1 MRKTQETFHRHFI
14 KNKVQYYVKYG
25 SRGINSTQIT
35 RTTHAQIN
43 RQINIYIYY
52 LAVTEYFTLL
62 TILRLSSR
70 QQGSTAKIISNQ
82 YFLSLKPYLLIILL
96 NYY

>member
-1 MRKTQETFHRHFI
+1 MDL
-14 KNKVQYYVKYG
+14 G
-25 SRGINSTQIT
+25 GINSTRIT

-43 RQINIYIYY
+43 RHINIDIYY
-52 LAVTEYFTLL
+52 LAATEYFTLL

-82 YFLSLKPYLLIILL
+82 YFLSLKALLT
-96 NYY
+96 NNSP